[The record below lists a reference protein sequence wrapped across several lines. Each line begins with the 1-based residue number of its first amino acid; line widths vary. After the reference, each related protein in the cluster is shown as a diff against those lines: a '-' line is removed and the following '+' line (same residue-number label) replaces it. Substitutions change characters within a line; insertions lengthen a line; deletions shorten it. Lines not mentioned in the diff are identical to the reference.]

1 MQGEESKEE
10 RSMRKEWRRMVRR
23 AKMRRRAK
31 KRKRRTKREGEDKD
45 CKAEDS

>member
-1 MQGEESKEE
+1 
-10 RSMRKEWRRMVRR
+10 MRKEWRRMVRR

-31 KRKRRTKREGEDKD
+31 KRRRRTKREGEDKD

>member
-1 MQGEESKEE
+1 
-10 RSMRKEWRRMVRR
+10 MRKEWRRMGRR

-31 KRKRRTKREGEDKD
+31 KRRRRTKREGEDKD

>member
-1 MQGEESKEE
+1 
-10 RSMRKEWRRMVRR
+10 MRKEWRRMVRR

-31 KRKRRTKREGEDKD
+31 NRRRRTKREGEDKD